1 MCWTSG
7 RRRKAG
13 SREGIQALARQ
24 AKDWSRPASEDRRE
38 CRLLGSLE
46 RARSLASWPGRVH
59 TEGGAPP
66 PGRTVLP
73 VRAPAPPG
81 RRGRV
86 LLLQVVTAAIGLV
99 LVGVTRG
106 LLLLVALGIVLLV
119 TATASLTASACR
131 GRRPRR

>member
-13 SREGIQALARQ
+13 SREGVQALARQ
-24 AKDWSRPASEDRRE
+24 AKDWSRPAPEDLRE
-38 CRLLGSLE
+38 CRLLRRLQW
-46 RARSLASWPGRVH
+46 ARSLLSWPGRAPAG
-59 TEGGAPP
+59 GGAPP
-66 PGRTVLP
+66 PGRILLP

-81 RRGRV
+81 GRGRA

-99 LVGVTRG
+99 LVGVARG
-106 LLLLVALGIVLLV
+106 LLLLVALGTVLLV
-119 TATASLTASACR
+119 AAMAFLAACAFG